1 MVYGM
6 SRKPKTVSVTSIAA
20 ELGISPSAVS
30 RAINN
35 RAGVSETVR
44 TRVAGLL
51 EKYHFRPAY
60 PASRLPRI
68 AVVSGRGEV
77 SPYLAGVLSGIYRY
91 VQKGTLSATAV
102 IHPTLET
109 GKLLDLIRDQQP
121 ALRMDEGG
129 TPMRQAIPARHSA
142 QSPERSAGVM
152 PGMSNETRHASALS
166 E

>member
-51 EKYHFRPAY
+51 EKYAPSEPH
-60 PASRLPRI
+60 
-68 AVVSGRGEV
+68 GEE
-77 SPYLAGVLSGIYRY
+77 
-91 VQKGTLSATAV
+91 K
-102 IHPTLET
+102 
-109 GKLLDLIRDQQP
+109 
-121 ALRMDEGG
+121 EGFF
-129 TPMRQAIPARHSA
+129 
-142 QSPERSAGVM
+142 
-152 PGMSNETRHASALS
+152 
-166 E
+166 